1 MNKNILKIVNN
12 LKIATTNK
20 KNQFEINLNSAGL
33 EFIKFLKKKSIIQ
46 NYCLNSENTWTIYLC
61 NNKTTGLLKKT
72 KILLLKNKN
81 SKISLEKVKSFNDG
95 TFVLHIISTPYGLM
109 DQFDVQ
115 RYGIG
120 GISVCKIY
128 LI

>member
-46 NYCLNSENTWTIYLC
+46 NYCLNSENT
-61 NNKTTGLLKKT
+61 
-72 KILLLKNKN
+72 
-81 SKISLEKVKSFNDG
+81 
-95 TFVLHIISTPYGLM
+95 
-109 DQFDVQ
+109 
-115 RYGIG
+115 
-120 GISVCKIY
+120 
-128 LI
+128 